1 MNYCYK
7 CKGRMMAVLNTW
19 TYSGRTQNL
28 KVYGKRS
35 VNSVY
40 VPFTGNLS
48 ERKKVL
54 LEIGKSYLLTSQSK
68 NEKRIV
74 GVGKRLILVGFDQI
88 FCFELCYV

>member
-1 MNYCYK
+1 
-7 CKGRMMAVLNTW
+7 MAVLNTW
-19 TYSGRTQNL
+19 TYSGRTENT

-48 ERKKVL
+48 ECRKVL
-54 LEIGKSYLLTSQSK
+54 SEVGKSYLLTSQSK

-88 FCFELCYV
+88 FCFELCYI

>member
-1 MNYCYK
+1 MT
-7 CKGRMMAVLNTW
+7 VLDTW
-19 TYSGRTQNL
+19 TYRGRTENL
-28 KVYGKRS
+28 EVYGKRS

-40 VPFTGNLS
+40 VPFAGSLS
-48 ERKKVL
+48 ECRKVL
-54 LEIGKSYLLTSQSK
+54 SEVGKSYLLTSQSK